1 MKNKNILII
10 QNYNA
15 NKGDS
20 SVIYAMKQSILNQ
33 DKSLTINLTSY
44 NPVQAKKDYK
54 LDSSEWLFDFRK
66 IKLAKTKWRKLIN
79 LVKEALWIVYSFIW
93 LFFYKTFDIKLWIP
107 SFKTNTIKFYLK
119 SDAVILPGGHFF
131 TNFNSFPVII
141 SHAYGILFGKWLGKK
156 TMIYAQTIG
165 PFFGKYKLITKKI
178 TYFVIKNTDIVTVR
192 ERYSYNKLKGN
203 KNVFLTAESAFL
215 LHINTNL
222 GLKINDF
229 AKIRKNS
236 KRLVGITIHHIYYK
250 HFFSKEKYIN
260 IMTEI
265 FTEIIKKYSYNIVI
279 IPMEYSYHAGGD
291 RPLSI
296 EIIKNMKY
304 RNNIKLLDGDF
315 NPLETASIIANCD
328 IFVGTKT
335 HSIVYSLN
343 ALVPT
348 ISISYQEKSTE
359 FMDMFGVRDNVIN
372 LKELSKESFMKIF
385 DRVQKNK
392 KYYIKI
398 QEKHRLDVRK
408 KAEENN
414 KLLLK
419 LLQKST
425 PASS

>member
-1 MKNKNILII
+1 MENKNILII

-20 SVIYAMKQSILNQ
+20 SVIYAMKQSILNHN
-33 DKSLTINLTSY
+33 KGLTINLTSY
-44 NPVQAKKDYK
+44 DPIQAKKDYK

-66 IKLAKTKWRKLIN
+66 IKLVQTKWKKLNN
-79 LVKEALWIVYSFIW
+79 LLKEALWLVYSFIW
-93 LFFYKTFDIKLWIP
+93 LFFYKIFKIKLWIP
-107 SFKTNTIKFYLK
+107 SFKKNTIEFYLK
-119 SDAVILPGGHFF
+119 ADVVVLPGGHFF

-141 SHAYGILFGKWLGKK
+141 SHAYGIMFGKWLGKK

-165 PFFGKYKLITKKI
+165 PFFGRYKFITKKI
-178 TYFVIKNTDIVTVR
+178 TYFVIKKTDIITVR
-192 ERYSYNKLKGN
+192 ERYSYKKLKEN
-203 KNVFLTAESAFL
+203 KNVFLTAESVFL
-215 LHINTNL
+215 LPVDKDL

-229 AKIRKNS
+229 AKIRKKS
-236 KRLVGITIHHIYYK
+236 KRLLGVTIHHIYYK
-250 HFFSKEKYIN
+250 HFFSKEVYIN
-260 IMTEI
+260 IMSEI
-265 FTEIIKKYSYNIVI
+265 FNEIIKKYSYDIII

-296 EIIKNMKY
+296 EIIKNIKY
-304 RNNIKLLDGDF
+304 KNSIKLLDGDF
-315 NPLETASIIANCD
+315 NPLETASLIANCD

-372 LKELSKESFMKIF
+372 LKELNKESFMRIF
-385 DRVQKNK
+385 DRVEKNK
-392 KYYIKI
+392 EYYIKI
-398 QEKHRLDVRK
+398 QEKHRLEVKK

-419 LLQKST
+419 LLQNGNK
-425 PASS
+425 